1 MYLIVCGINTMNN
14 EITAIVKRI
23 IASLYLL
30 VYASIKLAR
39 VVRSIKK
46 IIFMYLFV
54 SIVELYRCFKI
65 SKIKII
71 YNIHQ

>member
-1 MYLIVCGINTMNN
+1 MNN

-30 VYASIKLAR
+30 VHASIKLAR
-39 VVRSIKK
+39 VVRNIKK

-71 YNIHQ
+71 YNI

>member
-30 VYASIKLAR
+30 VHASIKLAR
-39 VVRSIKK
+39 VVRNIK
-46 IIFMYLFV
+46 
-54 SIVELYRCFKI
+54 
-65 SKIKII
+65 KII